1 MKGFYLLAVSLVTLF
16 TLLGWAH
23 QSPAAPI
30 DDLIAAAKKEGTIEF
45 YAPSTLTPKGAQ
57 ALGNAFNKRYGLNIA
72 LQYSPSGNMTRDIGK
87 VVGQAATGVAPEWDI
102 MLVTDAH
109 HATLWLKKQLQT
121 FDYRKLGVDPR
132 SVHYD
137 NGAVSF
143 AHQFVLP
150 AYNKKAL
157 PAKDIPKSWEDLL
170 DPKWKGGKL
179 GISTATHHLS
189 RLAVGAWG
197 EEKGTKYVK
206 GLAAQELSLGRL
218 GEVATRLELGEILVA
233 VSLTDSHIH
242 SAEVKGSP
250 IAFAE
255 GIEPV
260 ISPAYHAGVPKGARH
275 PNVAHLFALFL
286 ITPEAQQ
293 IFEKYTGHTSAF
305 ISGTKAH
312 KYAQGK
318 KVLYMT
324 QDQAD
329 KIDKL
334 ARQYG
339 KMLGF
344 GG

>member
-1 MKGFYLLAVSLVTLF
+1 MKRLKFFLACSLP
-16 TLLGWAH
+16 LLGLLEWEL
-23 QSPAAPI
+23 QVQAASVEQ
-30 DDLIAAAKKEGTIEF
+30 LVAAAKKEATIEF

-57 ALGNAFNKRYGLNIA
+57 ALGGAFNKKYGLNIT
-72 LQYSPSGNMTRDIGK
+72 LQYSPSGNMTRDVGK
-87 VVGQAATGVAPEWDI
+87 VVGQAATGVAPEWDL

-132 SVHYD
+132 SIHYD
-137 NGAVSF
+137 NGTVSF

-150 AYNKKAL
+150 AYNKKVL
-157 PAKDIPKSWEDLL
+157 PAKDVPKSWEDLL

-179 GISTATHHLS
+179 GISTAAHHLS

-242 SAEVKGSP
+242 TAEVKGSP

-286 ITPEAQQ
+286 ITPEAQE

-305 ISGTKAH
+305 IPGTKAY

-339 KMLGF
+339 KILGF